1 MEGRLNKGPL
11 GGLTNFRTRDNFHA
25 TMVISKREK
34 KEIMIMDR
42 LNWVRKVAL
51 EMELNIMA
59 GIAK

>member
-1 MEGRLNKGPL
+1 M
-11 GGLTNFRTRDNFHA
+11 TREAVHA
-25 TMVISKREK
+25 IAVISKRAKREM
-34 KEIMIMDR
+34 MITDR